1 MALIV
6 GLGNPG
12 VEYKGTRHNVG
23 FDLIDKLSEKMA
35 ITLQQGNGLF
45 FFGEGHFKSK
55 KVTLLKPTTFM
66 NRSGK
71 AVSKALAQTGGLI
84 SDCIVC
90 HDDIHLDAGI
100 IRLRPGGSSGGHN
113 GITDIIETLGTKK
126 FPRLRIGIG
135 NDFPRG
141 RQSDYVLSPFI
152 DSQQKLIDEALEV
165 ASDAILLFL
174 RGGIDLAMNNFNSM
188 KSHQ

>member
-12 VEYKGTRHNVG
+12 VEFKGTRHNVG
-23 FDLIDKLSEKMA
+23 FDLIDKLSEKLT
-35 ITLQQGNGLF
+35 ITLEQGNGLF
-45 FFGEGHFKSK
+45 FIGEGRYKSN
-55 KVTLLKPTTFM
+55 KVTLLKPTTYM

-71 AVSKALAQTGGLI
+71 AVSKALAQTGNSI
-84 SDCIVC
+84 SDCIIC
-90 HDDIHLDAGI
+90 HDDINLDAGK

-113 GITDIIETLGTKK
+113 GITDIIESLQTTE

-135 NDFPRG
+135 NDFARG
-141 RQSDYVLSPFI
+141 RQSDYVLSAFTN
-152 DSQQKLIDEALEV
+152 SQQILIDEALEV

-174 RGGIDLAMNNFNSM
+174 RGGIDLAMNKFN
-188 KSHQ
+188 